1 MDLLSLLRAHR
12 VVGIIRGSSPEAA
25 VAAGEVLVGAGVP
38 LIEVSLVTPGA
49 LEAIT
54 ALAQVP
60 GCLIGAGTVITEF
73 DAEAAV
79 EAGARFLVTPALT
92 PGIAAGSSL
101 GVPVLGGAQTATE
114 ALDALAWG
122 ATAVK
127 LFPASVGGPGYLKAL
142 RDPFPQVPFVPVGG
156 VDLDRAREYL
166 RVGAVAVG
174 VGGPLVGNAAGGGS
188 LDALAERAAA
198 FAGLAAEFA

>member
-1 MDLLSLLRAHR
+1 MRALLLDVDNTL
-12 VVGIIRGSSPEAA
+12 VDT
-25 VAAGEVLVGAGVP
+25 AGAMVRAGVATFP
-38 LIEVSLVTPGA
+38 LVFPGMSADEA
-49 LEAIT
+49 L
-54 ALAQVP
+54 
-60 GCLIGAGTVITEF
+60 
-73 DAEAAV
+73 AAV

-114 ALDALAWG
+114 ALDALALG